1 MSQYIPSFLIEPVV
15 RHARRFSGRS
25 ANNDHQPAPSE
36 TQNNV
41 VHDHRVGA
49 VDSHALGLQEGDHAI
64 GINVSRSNYT
74 TSADNEVTFPAPEN
88 ESGEDSHIWATLRRI
103 SNVVTRQ
110 SEYPEEEAIAD
121 SRGSVSSAEGA
132 LNTFLQSTP
141 ISSDLSPQ
149 SMTENAENSMNEPTE
164 TRDQGM
170 DWDLENYHSLGDS
183 LPADDGMSLLRK
195 RILAIQRTSSSS
207 AEKALRVH
215 QLMTERSFSSK
226 AMREEPHSAHSSF
239 QDSLANYSRSPT
251 KSPASSLENKVL
263 STLPPASRSVT
274 PQGVKSFN
282 LSSSDLQ
289 PTYYHEASHCVD
301 SESME
306 TMSSSGQSLKEY
318 EGRPRPL
325 GCPHYRRNIK
335 LKCSICGRWYTCRF
349 CHDNAEDHSLKR
361 RETKYMLCMLCGS
374 AQAASGNCLNCG
386 EPSARYY
393 CDVCKLWDDD
403 PAKSIYHC
411 YDCGICRVGQGLG
424 KDFYHCKVSR
434 CLLMVLVFASLKN
447 QFTNGD

>member
-25 ANNDHQPAPSE
+25 ANNDHQPAPPE
-36 TQNNV
+36 TRNGI
-41 VHDHRVGA
+41 VHDHRVST
-49 VDSHALGLQEGDHAI
+49 VESHTLGSQEGDRAI
-64 GINVSRSNYT
+64 RLNTSRSNYT
-74 TSADNEVTFPAPEN
+74 TSAEDELTSPAPGR

-103 SNVVTRQ
+103 SSVVARQ
-110 SEYPEEEAIAD
+110 SEYPEEEAIID
-121 SRGSVSSAEGA
+121 SRGSISSAEGT
-132 LNTFLQSTP
+132 LNSLLQSTP

-149 SMTENAENSMNEPTE
+149 SMTENAMSEPTE
-164 TRDQGM
+164 TRDQGVT
-170 DWDLENYHSLGDS
+170 WDLESYHSLDDS

-195 RILAIQRTSSSS
+195 RILAIHCTSSSS

-215 QLMTERSFSSK
+215 QLMTERSISSK
-226 AMREEPHSAHSSF
+226 ATIEEPRSAHSPF
-239 QDSLANYSRSPT
+239 QNSLANDPRSPT
-251 KSPASSLENKVL
+251 QSPTSSAENKIL
-263 STLPPASRSVT
+263 SNLPPASYSVT
-274 PQGVKSFN
+274 PEGVKSFD

-289 PTYYHEASHCVD
+289 PTYYREASHYVD
-301 SESME
+301 SEGIES
-306 TMSSSGQSLKEY
+306 MSSSGQSSREN
-318 EGRPRPL
+318 EGRTRPL

-349 CHDNAEDHSLKR
+349 CHDNAEDHSLNR

-374 AQAASGNCLNCG
+374 AQAASGICINCG
-386 EPSARYY
+386 KPSARYY

-424 KDFYHCKVSR
+424 KDFYHCKVS
-434 CLLMVLVFASLKN
+434 
-447 QFTNGD
+447 

>member
-25 ANNDHQPAPSE
+25 ANNDHQPPPSE
-36 TQNNV
+36 TQNDV

-64 GINVSRSNYT
+64 GLDASRSNYT
-74 TSADNEVTFPAPEN
+74 TSAEDEVTFQLPEN
-88 ESGEDSHIWATLRRI
+88 ESGEDSHTWATLRRS

-110 SEYPEEEAIAD
+110 SEYSEEEAIAD
-121 SRGSVSSAEGA
+121 SRGSVSSAEGT
-132 LNTFLQSTP
+132 LNSFLRNTP
-141 ISSDLSPQ
+141 LSSDLSPQ
-149 SMTENAENSMNEPTE
+149 SMTENSGNSDEPTE

-170 DWDLENYHSLGDS
+170 TWDLENYRSLGNS

-195 RILAIQRTSSSS
+195 RILAIQCTSSSS
-207 AEKALRVH
+207 TEKALRVH
-215 QLMTERSFSSK
+215 RLMTEQSISSK
-226 AMREEPHSAHSSF
+226 ATLEEPRSAHSSF
-239 QDSLANYSRSPT
+239 QSSLSNDPRSPT
-251 KSPASSLENKVL
+251 QSPASSMESKIL
-263 STLPPASRSVT
+263 STLPPASHSVI
-274 PQGVKSFN
+274 PQGVNLFD

-289 PTYYHEASHCVD
+289 PTYYHEASHDVD
-301 SESME
+301 SESMQ
-306 TMSSSGQSLKEY
+306 TMGSSGQSSKEY
-318 EGRPRPL
+318 EGSLRPL

-349 CHDNAEDHSLKR
+349 CHDSAEDHSLKR

-374 AQAASGNCLNCG
+374 AQAASGNCINCG

-424 KDFYHCKVSR
+424 KDFYHCKVS
-434 CLLMVLVFASLKN
+434 
-447 QFTNGD
+447 